1 MLSNILVIIYINY
14 VESQYSSYYNV
25 IMNKDTIQKLGLK
38 IRVERQ
44 KKRISQ
50 EKLAE
55 LADLN
60 RNFIGMIER
69 GETNVTVK
77 NLENIANALKLDIKE
92 LFNFII

>member
-1 MLSNILVIIYINY
+1 
-14 VESQYSSYYNV
+14 
-25 IMNKDTIQKLGLK
+25 MNENTVLKLGLK

-44 KKRISQ
+44 KQKISQ

-55 LADLN
+55 LSNLN

-77 NLENIANALKLDIKE
+77 NLENIANALKLPIQE

>member
-1 MLSNILVIIYINY
+1 
-14 VESQYSSYYNV
+14 
-25 IMNKDTIQKLGLK
+25 MNNNTVTKLGIK

-44 KKRISQ
+44 KQKISQ

-55 LADLN
+55 LSNLN

-77 NLENIANALKLDIKE
+77 NLENIANALNLPIIE

>member
-1 MLSNILVIIYINY
+1 
-14 VESQYSSYYNV
+14 
-25 IMNKDTIQKLGLK
+25 MNQNTIFKLGLK

-44 KKRISQ
+44 KQKMSQ

-55 LADLN
+55 LANLN

-77 NLENIANALKLDIKE
+77 NLENLANALNLPIQE